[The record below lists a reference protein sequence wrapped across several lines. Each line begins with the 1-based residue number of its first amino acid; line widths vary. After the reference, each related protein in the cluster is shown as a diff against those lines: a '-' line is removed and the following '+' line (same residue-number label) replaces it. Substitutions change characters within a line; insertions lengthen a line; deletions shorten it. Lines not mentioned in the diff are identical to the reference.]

1 MSETEL
7 ALLIIAIMAG
17 FSDHKDWR
25 FDTTGL
31 RTAGIQHLNGVS
43 PGQAY
48 SLAQTHLALHCL
60 TEIRYN
66 RAVVQNAINLVIPK
80 SSFR

>member
-31 RTAGIQHLNGVS
+31 RNCGNSASERRLPGSGIF
-43 PGQAY
+43 
-48 SLAQTHLALHCL
+48 T
-60 TEIRYN
+60 
-66 RAVVQNAINLVIPK
+66 RANA
-80 SSFR
+80 SSTTLPYGN